1 LHRNCLLKQII
12 EGNIEGRI
20 EVTRRKGRR
29 PKQLLDDL
37 KRRIGYWKF
46 KDGSLDRTT
55 LDLEEATDLS

>member
-55 LDLEEATDLS
+55 HDLEEATDLS